1 MKADRHGIFYKENK
15 MGGTST
21 KFKKHLQRGDEYAA
35 MRVNIKHFMKQKL
48 GSITFLIILLC
59 RCIQTLQNLRL

>member
-1 MKADRHGIFYKENK
+1 MKADRYVIFYKENK

-35 MRVNIKHFMKQKL
+35 MRVNFIMKQNI
-48 GSITFLIILLC
+48 SEYF
-59 RCIQTLQNLRL
+59 

>member
-1 MKADRHGIFYKENK
+1 

-35 MRVNIKHFMKQKL
+35 MRVNIYKWKKKNICYYFLNFIDVFKL
-48 GSITFLIILLC
+48 S
-59 RCIQTLQNLRL
+59 

>member
-1 MKADRHGIFYKENK
+1 

-35 MRVNIKHFMKQKL
+35 MRVNI
-48 GSITFLIILLC
+48 IILYKYKF
-59 RCIQTLQNLRL
+59 LRIKKNFFNIIYYLNFIAIFKLSRT

>member
-1 MKADRHGIFYKENK
+1 

-35 MRVNIKHFMKQKL
+35 MRVNIIF
-48 GSITFLIILLC
+48 
-59 RCIQTLQNLRL
+59 CIKYLYKKK

>member
-1 MKADRHGIFYKENK
+1 

-35 MRVNIKHFMKQKL
+35 MRVNIKHFIMKQNTSKYL
-48 GSITFLIILLC
+48 
-59 RCIQTLQNLRL
+59 